1 MLQNQYLV
9 SERRRAE
16 ERSSAIQTMKITA
29 KTDKGI
35 VRANNQDSY
44 AAGELS
50 GGAAWAVVC
59 DGMGGAAGG
68 NIASSEA
75 VKTISRAIDDCYRDG
90 MKPQSVYNLLESA
103 ICRANAFLL
112 DMAQEDKSLTGM
124 GTTCVAVLIIDGTA
138 YIAHVGDSR
147 VYVIP
152 KDGALRQ
159 ITRDHSY
166 VQELVENG
174 SITQD
179 EARTYPGKNIITR
192 AVGIEENLR
201 VDFSEVTLDQDDV
214 LLLCTDGLT
223 NFVSDE
229 EIAEI
234 IVSSTNFEY
243 AEKLVQAANEHGG
256 GDNITVV
263 TIAS

>member
-1 MLQNQYLV
+1 
-9 SERRRAE
+9 
-16 ERSSAIQTMKITA
+16 MKITA

-35 VRANNQDSY
+35 VRTNNQDSY

-50 GGAAWAVVC
+50 GGVSWAVVC

-68 NIASSEA
+68 NVASSVA

-90 MKPQSVYNLLESA
+90 MKPQSILNMLESA
-103 ICRANAFLL
+103 VHRANACLL
-112 DMAQEDKSLTGM
+112 DMAEQDESLNGM
-124 GTTCVAVLIIDGTA
+124 GTTCVMVLVANSIA

-147 VYVIP
+147 AYIVQRS
-152 KDGALRQ
+152 GTLRQ

-166 VQELVENG
+166 VQDLVEQG

-192 AVGIEENLR
+192 AVGVGEDIR
-201 VDFSEVTLDQDDV
+201 VDLAEEALEEDDV

-229 EIAEI
+229 KIAEI
-234 IVSSTNFEY
+234 IMDSTHFEY
-243 AEKLVQAANEHGG
+243 AERLVETANENGG

>member
-75 VKTISRAIDDCYRDG
+75 VKTISRA
-90 MKPQSVYNLLESA
+90 MESA

>member
-1 MLQNQYLV
+1 MGLT
-9 SERRRAE
+9 RAV
-16 ERSSAIQTMKITA
+16 QTMKITA

-44 AAGELS
+44 AAGELA
-50 GGAAWAVVC
+50 GGAVWAVVC

-68 NIASSEA
+68 NVASSVA

-90 MKPQSVYNLLESA
+90 MKPQSIFNMLESA
-103 ICRANAFLL
+103 VNRANAFLL
-112 DMAQEDKSLTGM
+112 DMAQEDVSLSGM
-124 GTTCVAVLIIDGTA
+124 GTTCVVVVVVNGVA

-147 VYVIP
+147 VYII
-152 KDGALRQ
+152 KKSGAFRQ

-166 VQELVENG
+166 VQELVELG
-174 SITQD
+174 SITQA

-192 AVGIEENLR
+192 AVGIEDRIR
-201 VDFSEVTLDQDDV
+201 VDVSEVPLKENDV

-229 EIAEI
+229 RITEI
-234 IVSSTNFEY
+234 VVGSSDFEY
-243 AEKLVQAANEHGG
+243 AEKLVQAANENGG

>member
-1 MLQNQYLV
+1 
-9 SERRRAE
+9 
-16 ERSSAIQTMKITA
+16 MKISA

-44 AAGELS
+44 ATGELE
-50 GGAAWAVVC
+50 GATWAVVC

-68 NIASSEA
+68 NVASSVAVQKITEA
-75 VKTISRAIDDCYRDG
+75 LKSCCRSG
-90 MKPQSVYNLLESA
+90 MRPQSILNMMESA
-103 ICRANAFLL
+103 IHRANACLL
-112 DMAQEDKSLTGM
+112 DMARQDVSLSGM
-124 GTTCVAVLIIDGTA
+124 GTTCVVVVILDGTA

-147 VYVIP
+147 VYIIP
-152 KDGALRQ
+152 KSGAFRQ

-166 VQELVENG
+166 VQDLVEKG
-174 SITQD
+174 SITQE

-192 AVGIEENLR
+192 AVGVAENIR
-201 VDFSEVTLDQDDV
+201 VDFNEEPLQEDDV

-223 NFVSDE
+223 NFVRDETITDIIIRSDP
-229 EIAEI
+229 
-234 IVSSTNFEY
+234 SEY
-243 AEKLVQAANEHGG
+243 AEKLVQAANENGG